1 MPRPLISRPAPTGL
15 AFEIGD
21 LVLLKGWADFHG
33 LQMVV
38 ELDHWVEGDEYE
50 EVIAFYANKNRLR
63 RWILVAFGRGSRCA
77 AADRPQS
84 PLRLRGGCDREPGSR
99 EGLNEPLSFDTI
111 R

>member
-63 RWILVAFGRGSRCA
+63 RWILWRSAEEVVVQPLIGRSLRFACVADAIESLVPEKA
-77 AADRPQS
+77 
-84 PLRLRGGCDREPGSR
+84 
-99 EGLNEPLSFDTI
+99 
-111 R
+111 